1 MAAPAVGIDLGT
13 TYSCAA
19 VFRNGKVNVILN
31 PEGNRV
37 TPSSV
42 AFTSNERLIGDA
54 AKAQEMV
61 NPENTIF
68 DAKRL
73 IGLRFG
79 DPVVQ
84 EDIKNWPFKVVEGH
98 EGKPKIEVS
107 FQGETKSFYPEQVSA
122 MVLSKLK
129 DSAEAYLRQ
138 PVQNAVITVPAY
150 FNDSQRQA
158 TKDAGTIAGLNVQRI
173 INEPTAA
180 ALAYSLDK
188 TNEDAECNVLIF
200 DLGGGTFDVSVLSI
214 EYGINEVKATAGDTH
229 LGGEDFTDRMVQH
242 CLKKLQEK
250 HQIDF
255 STNKKVLTRIKN
267 YCERAKRILSTVITA
282 DINIDALHEGE
293 DFHISF
299 NQALFEELNRDL
311 MEKTLGYMENVLRDA
326 KMNKADIDE
335 VILVGGSTRIPYVQ
349 KLVMDF
355 FDGKQ
360 LNKTLNADEAVACGA
375 AIQAG
380 IMDEKSEN
388 TLDLVLVDVT
398 PLSLGIGTLGNVMT
412 KLIERN
418 TVVPASATK
427 VFSTTVDNQ
436 TQVLIQVYEGERLMT
451 QDNHLL
457 GKFTLTDI
465 PPAPKRVPQIEVTF
479 DIDENGILSVSA
491 VERSG
496 NKSEKITITNDK
508 GRLSKQQI
516 DSMIREAELFKKE
529 EEQMKIVIK
538 ARNELHDY
546 CFSMRSKVESKDFK
560 NRLEPKM
567 KQDILDKC
575 KDTLSWLQHN
585 QTATAEEL
593 NSKLFE
599 LKLVCVSI
607 NE

>member
-1 MAAPAVGIDLGT
+1 M
-13 TYSCAA
+13 
-19 VFRNGKVNVILN
+19 
-31 PEGNRV
+31 
-37 TPSSV
+37 
-42 AFTSNERLIGDA
+42 
-54 AKAQEMV
+54 
-61 NPENTIF
+61 
-68 DAKRL
+68 
-73 IGLRFG
+73 
-79 DPVVQ
+79 VQ
-84 EDIKNWPFKVVEGH
+84 EDIKNWPFNVVEGDK
-98 EGKPKIEVS
+98 GKPKIEVN
-107 FQGETKSFYPEQVSA
+107 FQGETKSFYPEEVSA

-129 DSAEAYLRQ
+129 DSAEAYLRK

-188 TNEDAECNVLIF
+188 TNDDVECNVLIF

-255 STNKKVLTRIKN
+255 STNKKVLIRIKN
-267 YCERAKRILSTVITA
+267 YCERAKRLLSTVITA

-355 FDGKQ
+355 FEGKQ
-360 LNKTLNADEAVACGA
+360 LNKTLNPDEAVACGA
-375 AIQAG
+375 AIQAV
-380 IMDEKSEN
+380 IMDGKSEN

-418 TVVPASATK
+418 TVIPASATK

-436 TQVLIQVYEGERLMT
+436 TQVI
-451 QDNHLL
+451 
-457 GKFTLTDI
+457 
-465 PPAPKRVPQIEVTF
+465 
-479 DIDENGILSVSA
+479 
-491 VERSG
+491 
-496 NKSEKITITNDK
+496 IT
-508 GRLSKQQI
+508 
-516 DSMIREAELFKKE
+516 
-529 EEQMKIVIK
+529 
-538 ARNELHDY
+538 
-546 CFSMRSKVESKDFK
+546 
-560 NRLEPKM
+560 
-567 KQDILDKC
+567 
-575 KDTLSWLQHN
+575 
-585 QTATAEEL
+585 
-593 NSKLFE
+593 
-599 LKLVCVSI
+599 
-607 NE
+607 